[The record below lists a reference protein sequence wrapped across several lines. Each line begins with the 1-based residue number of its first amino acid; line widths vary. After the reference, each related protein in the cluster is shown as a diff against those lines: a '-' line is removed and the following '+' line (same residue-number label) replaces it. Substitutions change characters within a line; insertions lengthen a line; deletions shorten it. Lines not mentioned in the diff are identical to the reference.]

1 MNLYMQIFYKK
12 YAFLRSLCF
21 FWKWKLFRFFYWSQK
36 IDRQQ
41 CVSFRKSLKSGKS
54 LQPKMPALFC
64 DTVPRNVR
72 KKTLLHF
79 LPWMVFLHS
88 LCSLLAAI
96 NFTNFVLYFYRLV
109 WMKEMTGHNMAYLKI
124 WIQNIFSYW
133 LFLPGTWTSSTYYVV
148 SSTVLICSRL
158 FSNSVF
164 CASGLEILA
173 ALRIPIRVQ
182 PSGIGQ

>member
-1 MNLYMQIFYKK
+1 
-12 YAFLRSLCF
+12 
-21 FWKWKLFRFFYWSQK
+21 
-36 IDRQQ
+36 
-41 CVSFRKSLKSGKS
+41 
-54 LQPKMPALFC
+54 MPALFC

-72 KKTLLHF
+72 KKTLIHF

-124 WIQNIFSYW
+124 WIENIFSYW
-133 LFLPGTWTSSTYYVV
+133 LFLPGTWTYSTYYVV
-148 SSTVLICSRL
+148 SSTVLIYSRL

-164 CASGLEILA
+164 CRFPLQISPTFSLMVTLLDNQQGSHSAQHENNSVTRTESLINIFSTACTKLT
-173 ALRIPIRVQ
+173 
-182 PSGIGQ
+182 